1 MSDLLDYAIRE
12 KYNSMKINDPL
23 IFVKNAID
31 QDEFRACSTWL
42 MNRQK
47 HS

>member
-31 QDEFRACSTWL
+31 
-42 MNRQK
+42 
-47 HS
+47 